1 MSANKDGK
9 MKDVKSTG
17 TIKVLIADDHA
28 IVRMGLA
35 SLLGAK
41 SDIEVVGEASNG
53 EMAVRNALKT
63 GPDVIVMDLMMPKM
77 DGVEA
82 TCELHKKM
90 PSARVLLLTTF
101 CTSDRLV
108 RALEAGAAG
117 AIMKSTTNSAL
128 IAAIRSVAAGKRV
141 IDEDIRRLVA
151 EAYETRELSPQ
162 QAKILESIT
171 RGLTNREIAS
181 QFSISPESVK
191 TQIARLLEKIGAAN
205 RSEAASIAIKKHML
219 KL

>member
-1 MSANKDGK
+1 

-41 SDIEVVGEASNG
+41 SDIEVVGEANNG
-53 EMAVRNALKT
+53 EVAVRKAVKLM
-63 GPDVIVMDLMMPKM
+63 PDVVVMDLMMPKM
-77 DGVEA
+77 DGVAA
-82 TCELHKKM
+82 TRALHERL
-90 PSARVLLLTTF
+90 PSAKVLLLTTF
-101 CTSDRLV
+101 GTSDRLV
-108 RALEAGAAG
+108 RALEAGASG

-128 IAAIRSVAAGKRV
+128 LAAIRSVASGKRV
-141 IDEDIRRLVA
+141 IDDGIRRLVS
-151 EAYETRELSPQ
+151 ETHETRELSPRQ
-162 QAKILESIT
+162 SQILESIT

-181 QFSISPESVK
+181 QFNISPESVK
-191 TQIARLLEKIGAAN
+191 TQVARLLEKIGAAN

>member
-53 EMAVRNALKT
+53 EIAVRNALKT

-101 CTSDRLV
+101 GTSDRLV

>member
-101 CTSDRLV
+101 GTSDRLV

>member
-1 MSANKDGK
+1 

-101 CTSDRLV
+101 GTSDRLV